1 MEAIKLLSLLVIRT
15 YCLRLCL
22 DLDLASAGDVLES
35 FIEGGDLLLGG
46 GHSYHFGRGLLF
58 PNGRGDW
65 VGLDRRLVLLCFR
78 VAMRLRS

>member
-1 MEAIKLLSLLVIRT
+1 MIVFT
-15 YCLRLCL
+15 QLRRIP
-22 DLDLASAGDVLES
+22 DLASAGDVLES